1 MSRLFM
7 GVIEGV
13 ETSQISIDLVPR
25 KLHFEC
31 DRPRKHLPLE
41 WKGKKQHCQAKPQ
54 FVGCACTICLCNHPF
69 LKVALSIL
77 AKEFQRARVLS
88 FEAEAVYTYD
98 NLYYLRKQ

>member
-1 MSRLFM
+1 M

-41 WKGKKQHCQAKPQ
+41 
-54 FVGCACTICLCNHPF
+54 
-69 LKVALSIL
+69 
-77 AKEFQRARVLS
+77 
-88 FEAEAVYTYD
+88 
-98 NLYYLRKQ
+98 